1 MFNLF
6 SGNSEHSDYFWTSTI
21 LPRFD
26 DFNQADIGV
35 LKGGVEWYIY
45 KAAQEKKRKLEE
57 SRQKGFTPSNSSSSH
72 SQLQA
77 SSESEGTGGDTSTTT
92 TSDGEGNISSSGYNS
107 FVGEEVSQ
115 SLHEEDDFFDPEKFL
130 PMKWAIRAKF
140 GNTALTEQEWLES
153 TRLYPT
159 LFQGS
164 FFSPPPSQN
173 KEKLTYST
181 TGLFF
186 RRLCD
191 MLAIELADKEWL
203 YDKLNGDPVPAIPKP
218 YEFMDPHLVQVGVK
232 VKHTHL
238 VSSRY
243 TLFPNLGI

>member
-57 SRQKGFTPSNSSSSH
+57 SLQKGFTPSNSSSSH
-72 SQLQA
+72 SQLQT
-77 SSESEGTGGDTSTTT
+77 SSELDTATTT
-92 TSDGEGNISSSGYNS
+92 ASDGEGNISSSGYNS
-107 FVGEEVSQ
+107 FAGEEVSQ
-115 SLHEEDDFFDPEKFL
+115 SLHEEDDFVDPEKFL

-164 FFSPPPSQN
+164 FLPLPN
-173 KEKLTYST
+173 KEKLLTYSLQQ
-181 TGLFF
+181 GCSLEGFVI
-186 RRLCD
+186 C
-191 MLAIELADKEWL
+191 
-203 YDKLNGDPVPAIPKP
+203 
-218 YEFMDPHLVQVGVK
+218 
-232 VKHTHL
+232 
-238 VSSRY
+238 
-243 TLFPNLGI
+243 